1 MNHLSLESHAGA
13 LHICDEDR
21 RCLRQHQERPRWYRR
36 SLVEE
41 FVDGVT
47 ADRNPPVTG
56 EETLKVHRPNDA
68 VLASNEAGCPVKVE
82 RS

>member
-1 MNHLSLESHAGA
+1 MAPDSTAGGTGA
-13 LHICDEDR
+13 DAMDFPHEY
-21 RCLRQHQERPRWYRR
+21 HR
-36 SLVEE
+36 SLIEE
-41 FVDGVT
+41 FVDAVT

-56 EETLKVHRPNDA
+56 EETLKVHRSNDA

>member
-1 MNHLSLESHAGA
+1 MAADSTAGGTGA
-13 LHICDEDR
+13 DLMDFPHEY
-21 RCLRQHQERPRWYRR
+21 HR
-36 SLVEE
+36 SLIEE

-56 EETLKVHRPNDA
+56 EETLKVHRPIDA